1 LSQREQELI
10 IYIDPSRCM
19 GCRAC
24 EIACA
29 VEHSVSKNIYG
40 AVLEVPKPMYRVR
53 VVVADSFNVPMR
65 CQHCEDAPCINVCP
79 TKALYRSEEG
89 FVLVNPLICIGC
101 RMCMLACPFGHP
113 RYDIKAK
120 TIIKCD
126 FCVDRIRE
134 GKVPACVEACP
145 TGALRF
151 GTAEE
156 LLKEVAVERAKQL
169 ITGTAPALGPVVYKP
184 PTEAP
189 KPSPLSILH
198 DKYSSVRWY

>member
-1 LSQREQELI
+1 
-10 IYIDPSRCM
+10 M

-113 RYDIKAK
+113 RYDVKAK

-126 FCVDRIRE
+126 FCVDRIKE

-156 LLKEVAVERAKQL
+156 LLKEVAVERARQL

-184 PTEAP
+184 LTEAP